1 MHHSG
6 YNAWLIGCWAWAE
19 VRALQSTALVLRL
32 LYLPNKSR
40 MSWVQVCLL
49 PPQSS
54 WWKQKSFQPNRCSED
69 IVCMTVCAAR
79 CRIVIERETV
89 WALLPSPGTSGM
101 FALSGA
107 SLTHLFILSALFA
120 HSLQHCGVF
129 FIATLNQQFAKCFN
143 FLAKQLEI
151 FQFPKAMLREKEAS
165 LCWTSCRG
173 WVRKMSRPR
182 WNVLWLLLFN
192 TSRKKQ
198 LLIEISDNRLWFSS
212 FFSNS
217 NFAPPA
223 QIVS

>member
-1 MHHSG
+1 MLQIWLFPSEGAPAVTDLDHTKKKRGKHHSG
-6 YNAWLIGCWAWAE
+6 NDAWLIGCWALAE
-19 VRALQSTALVLRL
+19 VRALQSAALVLRL

-120 HSLQHCGVF
+120 LSLQHCVF
-129 FIATLNQQFAKCFN
+129 FSLPHWTSSLQNV
-143 FLAKQLEI
+143 LI
-151 FQFPKAMLREKEAS
+151 FWQNNWRFSNFPK
-165 LCWTSCRG
+165 
-173 WVRKMSRPR
+173 
-182 WNVLWLLLFN
+182 
-192 TSRKKQ
+192 Q
-198 LLIEISDNRLWFSS
+198 
-212 FFSNS
+212 
-217 NFAPPA
+217 
-223 QIVS
+223 